1 MLPLALTIFGF
12 SMSSPESERFS
23 EAGAVAAAGC
33 SFFCLAAFLA
43 GLAGASAFAAT
54 GFSPSRE
61 SIGAG
66 ADFGSLVF
74 GSSGLGLVGCSGSA
88 ILLINQLNFAGFG
101 FRIANHADGL
111 ARALACP
118 GICRSALPAHR
129 QAFAV
134 PDTAITV
141 DCLQTFQVTLDLA
154 TQITFDL
161 DLVVRDRVND
171 FVQLLRCEIFRAQIR
186 VDVGLLENTPGRV
199 KPDSVNI
206 CERRFDAFVR
216 WNFNSE

>member
-1 MLPLALTIFGF
+1 
-12 SMSSPESERFS
+12 MSSPESERFS

-134 PDTAITV
+134 PDAAITV
-141 DCLQTFQVTLDLA
+141 DCLQAFQVTLNFA
-154 TQITFDL
+154 TQIAFDL
-161 DLVVRDRVND
+161 DLVVRDCVND
-171 FVQLLRCEIFRAQIR
+171 LIQLLRRKIFRAQVWI
-186 VDVGLLENTPGRV
+186 DIGLLENAPGCG
-199 KPDSVNI
+199 KPDSVNVG
-206 CERRFDAFVR
+206 ERRLDAFLR
-216 WNFNSE
+216 WNFNS